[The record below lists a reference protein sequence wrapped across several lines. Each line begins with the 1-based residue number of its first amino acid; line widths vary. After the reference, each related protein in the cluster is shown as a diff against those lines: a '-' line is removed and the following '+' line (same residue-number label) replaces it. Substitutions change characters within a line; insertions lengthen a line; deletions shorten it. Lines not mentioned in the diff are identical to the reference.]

1 MRLAKFVA
9 GTHRLT
15 GIVLDDVVVDVAPL
29 AVPGN
34 PAGVEVALGPLL
46 VAPADH
52 LATLA
57 ESARALAARGGD
69 GVYQLAGVEFVA
81 PVEPGNKI
89 LCQVVNYAPHGQ
101 EANIAPPAKPFFFYK
116 PYSSLAGPATP
127 LLETPVSAKL
137 DYECELAVVI
147 GRPGKNIAA
156 EDAFDH
162 IAAYTVMNDVS
173 YRDLQFNEDAPSLN
187 QSFGRNWTKGKG
199 LDRGCV
205 LGPWL
210 TTADEVG
217 DPYALR
223 LTTRLNGEL
232 VQSAKTGEM
241 LLRIP
246 ELIAEASLGA
256 TLEAGDIIA
265 TGTPAGVGLGTGRY
279 LRAGDE
285 VVCAIDGLG
294 ELRNRVV
301 AECQ

>member
-1 MRLAKFVA
+1 MRLAKFVVGA
-9 GTHRLT
+9 HRLT
-15 GIVLDDVVVDVAPL
+15 GIVLDDVVVDVARL
-29 AVPGN
+29 AAQDRPV
-34 PAGVEVALGPLL
+34 GVEVPLGPLL
-46 VAPADH
+46 AAPADRLEE
-52 LATLA
+52 LAA
-57 ESARALAARGGD
+57 SARARAGHGGD
-69 GVYQLAGVEFVA
+69 GVYPLAGVELVA

-101 EANIAPPAKPFFFYK
+101 EANIPPPAKPFYFYK

-127 LLETPVSAKL
+127 LLETPVSGKL

-156 EDAFDH
+156 ADAFDH

-223 LTTRLNGEL
+223 LTTHLNGDV
-232 VQSAKTGEM
+232 VQAAKTGEM

-265 TGTPAGVGLGTGRY
+265 TGTPSGVGLGTGRY

-301 AECQ
+301 TASL